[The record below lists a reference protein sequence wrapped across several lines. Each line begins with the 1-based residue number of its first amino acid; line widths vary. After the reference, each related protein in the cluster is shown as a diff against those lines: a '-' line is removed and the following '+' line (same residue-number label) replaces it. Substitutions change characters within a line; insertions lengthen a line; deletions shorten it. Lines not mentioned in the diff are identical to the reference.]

1 MIMNEVMANDNV
13 YLKYNSPTN
22 TKVRK
27 LDIMKLRK
35 LLNNMGFNPIANGT
49 NYIIEELK
57 YMIEN
62 DINEIKTLKEVY
74 SISAKLHNIDVKN
87 IQWDVESAITIMKKC
102 ANPNLM
108 RSILY
113 WYDNYK
119 TITPRFFMITML
131 DYLNDNFNE
140 YQKIN

>member
-1 MIMNEVMANDNV
+1 MMMNEVIANDNV
-13 YLKYNSPTN
+13 YLNYHCPTN
-22 TKVRK
+22 IKVRR
-27 LDIMKLRK
+27 LDVIKLRK

-62 DINEIKTLKEVY
+62 NIDEIKTLKETY
-74 SISAKLHNIDVKN
+74 TISAKIHHTDIKN
-87 IQWDVESAITIMKKC
+87 IQWDVESAIATMKKY
-102 ANPNLM
+102 ANSDLM

-131 DYLNDNFNE
+131 DYLNENFDE
-140 YQKIN
+140 YKK

>member
-1 MIMNEVMANDNV
+1 MIMNEIIANDNV
-13 YLKYNSPTN
+13 YLNCHCPTN
-22 TKVRK
+22 TKARK
-27 LDIMKLRK
+27 LDVMKLRR

-62 DINEIKTLKEVY
+62 DIYEIKTLKETY
-74 SISAKLHNIDVKN
+74 SISAKINNTDIKN
-87 IQWDVESAITIMKKC
+87 IQWDVESAIATMKKY
-102 ANPNLM
+102 ANSDLM

-119 TITPRFFMITML
+119 TITPRFFMITIL
-131 DYLNDNFNE
+131 DYLNENFDE
-140 YQKIN
+140 YKK

>member
-27 LDIMKLRK
+27 LDVMKLRK

-140 YQKIN
+140 YQKNN

>member
-1 MIMNEVMANDNV
+1 MIINEVIANDNV
-13 YLKYNSPTN
+13 YLNYHCPTN
-22 TKVRK
+22 TKVK
-27 LDIMKLRK
+27 TLDVMKLRK
-35 LLNNMGFNPIANGT
+35 LLNDMEFNPIASGT

-62 DINEIKTLKEVY
+62 NIKEIKTLKETY
-74 SISAKLHNIDVKN
+74 SISAKIHNTDIKN
-87 IQWDVESAITIMKKC
+87 IQWDIESAITTMKKC
-102 ANPNLM
+102 ANPDLM

-131 DYLNDNFNE
+131 DYLNENFSE
-140 YQKIN
+140 YKK